1 MLLDGNKPRTGI
13 RKFFETWLSGGE
25 TQRRQGMYFNV
36 FGEKVSK
43 RRYKEMC
50 EAAKNR
56 RELIAAG
63 LTSRRDLFKM
73 GLLTAG
79 GMLVAKSGLSARAQ
93 TTVTNQPASSGQ
105 NTSPGTNQNCV
116 PGNQTQSPHTRAFI
130 SPLPIMPLV
139 RKVSALSPTPT
150 ENPNTGAG
158 EVRAAAFQAPQIDSS
173 RFPVVPGTLY
183 QVNQRQFTT
192 SGMSP
197 DLPAQTLWGFDDG
210 TGTRSPGPTY
220 QAFYGKP
227 QLTRNINS
235 LPNVNQ
241 VNNTG
246 FGMPSVTTHLHNA
259 HNPSESDGNP
269 CDFYPAGHFC
279 DQYYPNVL
287 AGFNSDHAPNGDV
300 NEALSTLW
308 YHDHRV
314 DFTSQNTYKGL
325 FGFYCLFN
333 QFDTGNDDTGFR
345 LPDFP
350 QHDIPL
356 AFTDKV
362 FDPQTGQLVFDLF
375 NLDGI
380 LGDKF
385 LVNGVIQPFLNV
397 EPRRYRFRLLD
408 VGPSRFYDFYLTD
421 LNNLN
426 AVNPFWLIATD
437 GNLLPHPV
445 QGSSVRIGPAE
456 RVDIIIDFRNFA
468 GKTIYLENRLNQLS
482 GQGPVAL
489 DSQLSSELAAR
500 LGPSPECGAQ
510 TTPGGTGTVPSILPA
525 NFNNGANL
533 LLQFR
538 VSGTPVND
546 ESVDPATNPTW
557 YQLPSTTPT
566 PRIVRTFKFDRL
578 NGQWSINGQFMD
590 CGYANGGTGGEST
603 ERFRFTVQQNSVEHW
618 LLTNLSGDWTHPIHI
633 HLEEHQI
640 MSRNRQA
647 PAFASDQGRKDV
659 TKLHPNER
667 VELFFRFRDWLG
679 KYPIHCHNVVHED
692 HAMMAIWHVQPQ
704 GDNIQV
710 P

>member
-1 MLLDGNKPRTGI
+1 
-13 RKFFETWLSGGE
+13 
-25 TQRRQGMYFNV
+25 MYFNV

-79 GMLVAKSGLSARAQ
+79 GMLVAKSGLSARAFGQSIQ
-93 TTVTNQPASSGQ
+93 TNNPPSSGS
-105 NTSPGTNQNCV
+105 NNSPGTNQNCV
-116 PGNQTQSPHTRAFI
+116 PGNQTASPRTRAFVQA
-130 SPLPIMPLV
+130 LPIMPLA
-139 RKVSALSPTPT
+139 KTVSALTPAPT
-150 ENPNTGAG
+150 ESPNTGAG
-158 EVRAAAFQAPQIDSS
+158 EVRAAPFQAPLIDPT

-183 QVNQRQFTT
+183 QMHQRQFTA
-192 SGMSP
+192 SQSP
-197 DLPAQTLWGFDDG
+197 DLPNQTLWGFDDG

-235 LPNVNQ
+235 LPSITEK
-241 VNNTG
+241 NNTG
-246 FGMPSVTTHLHNA
+246 FGMASVTTHLHNA

-269 CDFYPAGHFC
+269 CDFYTNGRFC

-287 AGFNSDHAPNGDV
+287 AGFNSTNTPNGDI
-300 NEALSTLW
+300 NESLGTLW

-325 FGFYCLFN
+325 LGFYCLFN
-333 QFDTGNDDTGFR
+333 QFDTGSDDTGFR

-350 QHDIPL
+350 AHDIPL
-356 AFTDKV
+356 AFSDKV
-362 FDPQTGQLVFDLF
+362 YDPETGQLVFDLF

-408 VGPSRFYDFYLTD
+408 TGPSRFYEFFLTD
-421 LNNLN
+421 PNNLSAN
-426 AVNPFWLIATD
+426 NQYFLIGTD
-437 GNLLPHPV
+437 GNLLPNPV
-445 QGSSVRIGPAE
+445 QLSSVRIGPAE
-456 RVDIIIDFRNFA
+456 RVDVIIDFRKFA

-482 GQGPVAL
+482 GQGPAAV
-489 DSQLSSELAAR
+489 DSQVAAQN
-500 LGPSPECGAQ
+500 STTTECSLVLNSNQPA
-510 TTPGGTGTVPSILPA
+510 ILPA
-525 NFNNGANL
+525 GAGSL
-533 LLQFR
+533 VLQFR
-538 VSGTPVND
+538 VSGTAVND
-546 ESVDPATNPTW
+546 DSVDPATNPTF
-557 YQLPSTTPT
+557 YQLPSTNVE

-590 CGYANGGTGGEST
+590 CNN
-603 ERFRFTVQQNSVEHW
+603 FRFAVRQNSSEQW
-618 LLTNLSGDWTHPIHI
+618 LLTNLTGDWTHPIHI

-640 MSRNRQA
+640 LTRNRVA
-647 PAFASDQGRKDV
+647 PAVPADKGRKDV
-659 TKLHPNER
+659 TQVHPNER
-667 VELFFRFRDWLG
+667 VQLFFRFRDWLG

-692 HAMMAIWHVQPQ
+692 HAMMALWHVVPAGQE
-704 GDNIQV
+704 DNINV

>member
-1 MLLDGNKPRTGI
+1 
-13 RKFFETWLSGGE
+13 
-25 TQRRQGMYFNV
+25 MYRNV
-36 FGEKVSK
+36 FGEKVS
-43 RRYKEMC
+43 RARYREMLN
-50 EAAKNR
+50 AAKNR

-79 GMLVAKSGLSARAQ
+79 GMLIAKSGLSARAFGQSVQ
-93 TTVTNQPASSGQ
+93 TNNPPSSGN

-116 PGNQTQSPHTRAFI
+116 PGNQTASPHTRAFI
-130 SPLPIMPLV
+130 QALPIMPLTRTV
-139 RKVSALSPTPT
+139 PSLSPAPT

-158 EVRAAAFQAPQIDSS
+158 EVRAAPFQAPQIDSS

-183 QVNQRQFTT
+183 QIHQRQFTAT
-192 SGMSP
+192 QSP
-197 DLPAQTLWGFDDG
+197 DLPRQTLWGFDDG

-235 LPNVNQ
+235 LPPVTQ
-241 VNNTG
+241 KNNTG
-246 FGMPSVTTHLHNA
+246 FGFPSVTTHLHNA

-269 CDFYPAGHFC
+269 CDFYTNGHFC

-287 AGFNSDHAPNGDV
+287 AGFNSDHAPNGDI
-300 NEALSTLW
+300 NEALGTLW

-350 QHDIPL
+350 AHDIPL
-356 AFTDKV
+356 AFADKV
-362 FDPQTGQLVFDLF
+362 YDPETGQLVFDLF

-408 VGPSRFYDFYLTD
+408 TGPSRFYEFFLTD
-421 LNNLN
+421 LNNLGATN
-426 AVNPFWLIATD
+426 QYFLIGTD
-437 GNLLPHPV
+437 GNLIPNPIQV
-445 QGSSVRIGPAE
+445 SSVRIGPAE
-456 RVDIIIDFRNFA
+456 RVDVIIDFRKFA
-468 GKTIYLENRLNQLS
+468 GKTIYLENRLLQLS
-482 GQGPVAL
+482 GQGPAAV
-489 DSQLSSELAAR
+489 DSQLFPQNSNNTECALVLNDPTKGAIKAA
-500 LGPSPECGAQ
+500 
-510 TTPGGTGTVPSILPA
+510 GTGD
-525 NFNNGANL
+525 L

-538 VSGTPVND
+538 VSGTAVTD
-546 ESVDPATNPTW
+546 ESVDPATNPTF
-557 YQLPSTTPT
+557 YQLPSTNVD

-590 CGYANGGTGGEST
+590 CGIGPSGFSET
-603 ERFRFTVQQNSVEHW
+603 FRFTVQQNSSEQW

-640 MSRNRQA
+640 LTRNRVK
-647 PAFASDQGRKDV
+647 PTVPGDLGRKDV
-659 TKLHPNER
+659 TQLHPNER
-667 VELFFRFRDWLG
+667 VQLFFRFRDWLG

-692 HAMMAIWHVQPQ
+692 HAMMALWHVEPN
-704 GDNIQV
+704 GDNILV